1 MKNLISDKLEKDRI
15 YHIEKAVVAISQN
28 VAVAESFRV
37 SGLLYI
43 DS

>member
-1 MKNLISDKLEKDRI
+1 MKNLVADRLDKDRI

-37 SGLLYI
+37 SGVL
-43 DS
+43 